1 MRSSRT
7 TRATSP
13 APRNSS
19 NSSPRWSWIRY
30 AVPSPSTRCATRC
43 RTSTSRRSR
52 RRRCLATT
60 RRSFGT
66 PSSRLIR
73 TSASSGSSKRTSSS
87 RRRSTAGTS
96 RPANSAISA
105 AVGRG
110 SIARAPVAS
119 LAIGRETAVNTDA
132 RANGGEPILEL
143 RALSK
148 SFGGLRAVRD
158 VTLKIMPGERQAI
171 IGPNGAGKT
180 TLFNLITGIF
190 PATSGQVVLFGQD
203 VTEWPSHRRTA
214 LGMART
220 FQITSLFP
228 KLTVLDNVLLAIQ
241 GLRRSKFVMWR
252 FLSSYRDIYDK
263 AYGLLERARFLD
275 RKDTE
280 VRYLSHGEQRQLE
293 IVLGLA
299 SDPKILLLDEPAA
312 GLSSGESTEMVEF
325 LAKLDPKLAIL
336 LIEHDMD
343 VVFDVADEISV
354 LHFGEILESGAP
366 EKIKKSRRVQE
377 IYLGTE

>member
-1 MRSSRT
+1 M
-7 TRATSP
+7 
-13 APRNSS
+13 
-19 NSSPRWSWIRY
+19 
-30 AVPSPSTRCATRC
+30 
-43 RTSTSRRSR
+43 
-52 RRRCLATT
+52 
-60 RRSFGT
+60 
-66 PSSRLIR
+66 
-73 TSASSGSSKRTSSS
+73 
-87 RRRSTAGTS
+87 
-96 RPANSAISA
+96 
-105 AVGRG
+105 
-110 SIARAPVAS
+110 
-119 LAIGRETAVNTDA
+119 NTNA
-132 RANGGEPILEL
+132 HTNGGEPVLEL

-158 VTLKIMPGERQAI
+158 VTFKIMPGDRKAI

-190 PATSGQVVLFGQD
+190 PATSGQVMLFGQD
-203 VTEWPSHRRTA
+203 VTKWPSHRRTA

-252 FLSSYRDIYDK
+252 FLSSYRDFYDR
-263 AYGLLERARFLD
+263 AHELLERARFLD

-293 IVLGLA
+293 IILGLA

-312 GLSSGESTEMVEF
+312 GLSSGESSEMIRF
-325 LAKLDPKLAIL
+325 LAQLDRTLAIL

-343 VVFDVADEISV
+343 VVFDVAEHISV
-354 LHFGEILESGAP
+354 LHFGEVLETGATEQIRRS
-366 EKIKKSRRVQE
+366 EKVQK
-377 IYLGTE
+377 IYLGTA

>member
-1 MRSSRT
+1 MNT
-7 TRATSP
+7 QAH
-13 APRNSS
+13 
-19 NSSPRWSWIRY
+19 
-30 AVPSPSTRCATRC
+30 
-43 RTSTSRRSR
+43 
-52 RRRCLATT
+52 
-60 RRSFGT
+60 
-66 PSSRLIR
+66 
-73 TSASSGSSKRTSSS
+73 
-87 RRRSTAGTS
+87 
-96 RPANSAISA
+96 AN
-105 AVGRG
+105 
-110 SIARAPVAS
+110 
-119 LAIGRETAVNTDA
+119 GREPV
-132 RANGGEPILEL
+132 LEL

-158 VTLKIMPGERQAI
+158 VTLKIMPGDRKAI

-203 VTEWPSHRRTA
+203 VTRWPSHRRTA

-228 KLTVLDNVLLAIQ
+228 KLSVLDNVLLAIQ

-252 FLSSYRDIYDK
+252 FLSSYRDFYDR

-293 IVLGLA
+293 IILGLA

-312 GLSSGESTEMVEF
+312 GLSSGESSEMIRF
-325 LAKLDPKLAIL
+325 LAHLDRNLAIL

-343 VVFDVADEISV
+343 VVFDVAEHISV
-354 LHFGEILESGAP
+354 LHFGEVLEAGAREQIRRS
-366 EKIKKSRRVQE
+366 EKVQQ
-377 IYLGTE
+377 IYLGTA

>member
-1 MRSSRT
+1 MNT
-7 TRATSP
+7 QAH
-13 APRNSS
+13 
-19 NSSPRWSWIRY
+19 
-30 AVPSPSTRCATRC
+30 
-43 RTSTSRRSR
+43 
-52 RRRCLATT
+52 
-60 RRSFGT
+60 
-66 PSSRLIR
+66 
-73 TSASSGSSKRTSSS
+73 AS
-87 RRRSTAGTS
+87 
-96 RPANSAISA
+96 
-105 AVGRG
+105 
-110 SIARAPVAS
+110 
-119 LAIGRETAVNTDA
+119 GREPV
-132 RANGGEPILEL
+132 LEL

-158 VTLKIMPGERQAI
+158 VTLKITPGDRKAI

-203 VTEWPSHRRTA
+203 VTRWPSHRRTA

-252 FLSSYRDIYDK
+252 FLSSYRDFYDR
-263 AYGLLERARFLD
+263 AHGLLERARFLD

-293 IVLGLA
+293 IILGLA

-312 GLSSGESTEMVEF
+312 GLSSGESSEMIRF
-325 LAKLDPKLAIL
+325 LAHLDRNLAIL

-343 VVFDVADEISV
+343 VVFDVAEHISV
-354 LHFGEILESGAP
+354 LHFGEILEAGAAEQIRRS
-366 EKIKKSRRVQE
+366 EKVQQV
-377 IYLGTE
+377 YLGTA